1 MEQPPSRFA
10 LEFHVRGQSQHLR
23 ELNLFDRDIQVLR
36 QIALQSGIYRRGR
49 EQHFAHADKG
59 ELPLEV
65 VKAALNLQENPVLR
79 IVGAALGEL
88 LQLLESDIDAPREI
102 QLTAKVDRE
111 QHLLAIRVEHR
122 DTTVVRLQQGRDIA
136 LRGFLDVDDR
146 ERDPK
151 ARKALHASLDHLVL

>member
-65 VKAALNLQENPVLR
+65 VEAALDLQENPILCV
-79 IVGAALGEL
+79 VGAALGEL
-88 LQLLESDIDAPREI
+88 FQLVEPDVNAPREI
-102 QLTAKVDRE
+102 QLTAKVDRKE
-111 QHLLAIRVEHR
+111 
-122 DTTVVRLQQGRDIA
+122 D
-136 LRGFLDVDDR
+136 
-146 ERDPK
+146 
-151 ARKALHASLDHLVL
+151 